1 MDAVRIL
8 FLGKRDDAH
17 CERALNHCRRTF
29 SQVDAHLGQWG
40 DPLPETVSAWTGD
53 YIISYLSRWILAD
66 SVLRRAK
73 RAAINFHAAPP
84 EYPGFGPI
92 NFALYE
98 GAATYG
104 VTCHHMDGK
113 VDTGQIIATRRFPIH
128 SSDDVASLLART
140 YDFQIVLF
148 YEILER
154 LRKAETLEPNGERWS
169 RAPFTRKQFNE
180 LNRIDARMT
189 KDEIAKRIR
198 ATTFQNYKPQLVVD
212 GVVFEPR

>member
-17 CERALNHCRRTF
+17 CERALNHCRRIF
-29 SQVDAHLGQWG
+29 SQVDAYLSQWG
-40 DPLPETVSAWTGD
+40 DPLPEAVSAWTGD
-53 YIISYLSRWILAD
+53 YIISYLSRWIVPDA
-66 SVLRRAK
+66 VLKRAR

-84 EYPGFGPI
+84 EYPGFAPI

-104 VTCHHMDGK
+104 VTCHHMAGK
-113 VDTGQIIATRRFPIH
+113 VDTGQIIATRRFPLYP
-128 SSDDVASLLART
+128 SDDVASLLART

-154 LRKAETLEPNGERWS
+154 LRKGDKLEPNGERWS
-169 RAPFTRKQFNE
+169 RAPFTRKQFDE
-180 LNRIDARMT
+180 LNRIDAKMT
-189 KDEIAKRIR
+189 KDEMVRRIR

-212 GVVFEPR
+212 GIVFEPR